1 MALFNILHKNSHVR
15 MSAQLISHD
24 YDQIFIEYLCVAF
37 TMNLAF
43 WISRTTTHSIYILK
57 MDLQRRQLR
66 MIANCV
72 TPILVQTEN
81 YTLH

>member
-1 MALFNILHKNSHVR
+1 MALINILHKNSHVR

-43 WISRTTTHSIYILK
+43 WILTPLRILFIYLK
-57 MDLQRRQLR
+57 WIYKED
-66 MIANCV
+66 
-72 TPILVQTEN
+72 N
-81 YTLH
+81 YV